1 MPSQLAATLSSD
13 CAEFEI
19 VSKSSPIVFARMTFC
34 QDLWKISTRPV
45 QNALCSRYAFELF
58 RNVDVSYD
66 RTCDKL
72 WEKGNIGG
80 KVKEVL
86 LTSYFALINVDNVG
100 KGLKAVE

>member
-13 CAEFEI
+13 WAEFEI
-19 VSKSSPIVFARMTFC
+19 VSKSSPIEFARMTF
-34 QDLWKISTRPV
+34 LPRPME
-45 QNALCSRYAFELF
+45 NLHTLYALVTLFELL
-58 RNVDVSYD
+58 RNVDISYD

-86 LTSYFALINVDNVG
+86 LTFYFALINVDNVG
-100 KGLKAVE
+100 KGLEAVK

>member
-34 QDLWKISTRPV
+34 QDLWKISTRLCKMLY
-45 QNALCSRYAFELF
+45 ALVTLFELF
-58 RNVDVSYD
+58 CNVDISDD

-72 WEKGNIGG
+72 WEKA
-80 KVKEVL
+80 
-86 LTSYFALINVDNVG
+86 T
-100 KGLKAVE
+100 